1 MANKPAP
8 DRVLIL
14 APKGRDA
21 AVIAAMLSEVGI
33 AGAHCADLA
42 ALVVELDDPE
52 TGAAVLAQEAL
63 GPQIALLE
71 QWIAAQPPW
80 SDFPFILLSQRAA
93 SSPRARNDLAQL
105 AERGNVAVLERP
117 LHPLTLVSAV
127 RAALRARRR
136 QREAEALLAERERQ
150 AAALRESEARFRAI
164 AEGMPQPIWSARADG
179 THDYFS
185 ARWQELSGETPPM
198 AGGPDAPDWMPWA
211 GLLHP
216 DDRDAVLHAWRQVLE
231 SGEAFRTEFRLRVAA
246 GNYRWYL
253 GRALPVHDEQSG
265 VVVRW
270 FGSCTDIDDAVRA
283 RETLARS
290 RVELER
296 LVDQRTVSLQREMLE
311 REKAEAALAQAQKME
326 AVGQLT
332 GGIAHDFNNLLTAV
346 LASLEMIGSRSK
358 DERVLRFAAN
368 AQRAA
373 ERGARLIQQLLA
385 FSRRQRLRP
394 VAVDVNGLV
403 QGMQELITRAIGASV
418 QVEMRL
424 ATDLPPAYVDP
435 SQLELVLL
443 NLAINARDAMPSG
456 GRLTVET
463 FPLGGVP
470 DDLADE
476 LPPNAYVAM
485 AVTDTGTGM
494 PPEVQA
500 RAFEPFFTTKEMG
513 KGTGLGLSQVYGFVR
528 QSGGTVR
535 IRSAVGQ
542 GTRMVVY
549 LPQAEDGPAL
559 PEQPPQAVHRPACG
573 RATILVADDD
583 ENVRE
588 LAVAMLEELGYRVI
602 AAEDGAVALDVIQRG
617 EPFDLLVADVVM
629 PGLSGVELV
638 QRARQAGRKLR
649 VLFATGYADLAVYR
663 DGLEGEDMI
672 RKPYRMTE
680 LAERVERAL
689 SAGAV
694 RCPAGAGLS

>member
-1 MANKPAP
+1 P
-8 DRVLIL
+8 D
-14 APKGRDA
+14 
-21 AVIAAMLSEVGI
+21 
-33 AGAHCADLA
+33 
-42 ALVVELDDPE
+42 
-52 TGAAVLAQEAL
+52 
-63 GPQIALLE
+63 GPLE
-71 QWIAAQPPW
+71 RWIAAQPPW
-80 SDFPFILLSQRAA
+80 SDFPFVLLSLRAPLPQR
-93 SSPRARNDLAQL
+93 SSREVARL
-105 AERGNVAVLERP
+105 AELGNVAVLERP

-127 RAALRARRR
+127 RAAMRARRR
-136 QREAEALLAERERQ
+136 QREAEAFLAERERQ
-150 AAALRESEARFRAI
+150 STALRESEARFRAI

-179 THDYFS
+179 MHDYFNT
-185 ARWQELSGETPPM
+185 RWQEVTGVTPPV
-198 AGGPDAPDWMPWA
+198 GGTGDGPAWMPWA

-216 DDRDAVLHAWRQVLE
+216 EDRDAAEQAWRQVLDF
-231 SGEAFRTEFRLRVAA
+231 GGAFRTEFRLRTAA
-246 GNYRWYL
+246 GGYRWYL
-253 GRALPVHDEQSG
+253 GRALPVRDELSG
-265 VVVRW
+265 TIVRW
-270 FGSCTDIDDAVRA
+270 FGSCTDIDDAVNA

-290 RVELER
+290 REELER
-296 LVDQRTVSLQREMLE
+296 LVDERTVSLQREMLE

-332 GGIAHDFNNLLTAV
+332 GGVAHDFNNLLTAV
-346 LASLEMIGSRSK
+346 LASLEMISSRST

-373 ERGARLIQQLLA
+373 ERGARLTQQLLA

-394 VAVDVNGLV
+394 ESVDMNGLIR
-403 QGMQELITRAIGASV
+403 GMNELVTRAIGASV
-418 QVEMRL
+418 QFESRL
-424 ATDLPPAYVDP
+424 SDDLPPAYVDP
-435 SQLELVLL
+435 TQLELVLL

-463 FPLGGVP
+463 FALQAPP

-476 LPPNAYVAM
+476 LPPGSYVAM
-485 AVTDTGTGM
+485 AVSDTGTGM

-535 IRSAVGQ
+535 LRSTVGQ
-542 GTRMVVY
+542 GTRVSIY
-549 LPQAEDGPAL
+549 LPEAAAL
-559 PEQPPQAVHRPACG
+559 PEIRQEHPPAERPAATG

-602 AAEDGAVALDVIQRG
+602 AAEDGEVALRLIQRG

-629 PGLSGVELV
+629 PGLSGVEVV
-638 QRARQAGRKLR
+638 QRARKAGRQLR

-663 DGLEGEDMI
+663 EGLEGEDMI

-689 SAGAV
+689 AVYPAHGPSGAV
-694 RCPAGAGLS
+694 N